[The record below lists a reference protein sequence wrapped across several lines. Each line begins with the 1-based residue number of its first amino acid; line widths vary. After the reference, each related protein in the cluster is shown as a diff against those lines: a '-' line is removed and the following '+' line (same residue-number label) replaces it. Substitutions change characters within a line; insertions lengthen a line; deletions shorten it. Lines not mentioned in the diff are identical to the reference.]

1 MKKFAHINDLFVVPI
16 AVLGLLTFPAQPS
29 PAPQASPTPSPS
41 PSPSGT
47 PVSCVYP
54 VSAGMVI
61 NNAGKNYVVND
72 RLRAIG
78 GISCIENFPFSLQ
91 VTAIDANGGV
101 TAVALISADSNGYLS
116 AGSAPSSPIA
126 FAGSATG
133 SGFKATFS
141 FAPH

>member
-1 MKKFAHINDLFVVPI
+1 MKFAHINDLFVVPI
-16 AVLGLLTFPAQPS
+16 AVVALLTIPAQP
-29 PAPQASPTPSPS
+29 APPASPTPSPS

-54 VSAGMVI
+54 VTAGMVI
-61 NNAGKNYVVND
+61 NNAGKNYAVGD

-91 VTAIDANGGV
+91 VSAIDSNGGV
-101 TAVALISADSNGYLS
+101 TAVTIIGADSNGYLT
-116 AGSAPSSPIA
+116 AGSAPASPIA

-133 SGFKATFS
+133 SGFKATCS